1 MAGPSFLRDQGG
13 VSAVEFALVAP
24 LLLLIFLA
32 SLELPRMLGTSQNLT
47 RAMRTLADLA
57 SRNPASLDDA
67 FAAADAV
74 AAPRDISAT
83 AIRIS
88 AVGVYDQNG
97 TIVAKV
103 CSGAQRNGVARVV
116 GESLGAPPSAF
127 AKDKG
132 RYLLVEAR
140 MPYVPM
146 LRILPGLSVTFTR
159 SFPWPVRRGTTQN
172 GDVEVVLP
180 GGKVCA

>member
-1 MAGPSFLRDQGG
+1 MARPSFIEDRRG
-13 VSAVEFALVAP
+13 VSAVEFALIAP
-24 LLLLIFLA
+24 VLLLIFLA
-32 SLELPRMLGTSQNLT
+32 SIELPRMLGTSQNLT
-47 RAMRTLADLA
+47 RAMRTLADLV
-57 SRNPASLDDA
+57 SRSPASLDDA

-97 TIVAKV
+97 SIVAKV
-103 CSGAQRNGVARVV
+103 CSNTQRNGVARAV

-132 RYLLVEAR
+132 RYILVEAR

-146 LRILPGLSVTFTR
+146 IRIVPGLSVTFTR
-159 SFPWPVRRGTTQN
+159 SFPWPVRRGTTAN

-180 GGKVCA
+180 GGKVCT